1 MINLM
6 SNDAS
11 RLDYITQSIHYMWIG
26 PIQTLI
32 IACILYWQLG
42 AAPVAGLVLFLFFIP
57 LQGVYIF
64 LLNI

>member
-1 MINLM
+1 M

-32 IACILYWQLG
+32 IAYILYWQLG
-42 AAPVAGLVLFLFFIP
+42 PAPVAGLVLFLFFIP
-57 LQGVYIF
+57 LQGV
-64 LLNI
+64 